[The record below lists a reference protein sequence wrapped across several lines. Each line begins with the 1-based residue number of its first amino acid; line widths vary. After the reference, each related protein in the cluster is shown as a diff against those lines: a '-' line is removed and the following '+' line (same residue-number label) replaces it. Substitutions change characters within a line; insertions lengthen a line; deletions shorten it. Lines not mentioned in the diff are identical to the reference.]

1 MCLLISL
8 SSCAKRKQAPPYN
21 LDSKSASQISIPY
34 EDLGGVKVIPVKVNG
49 LTMNMIYDTGCSG
62 VHLSLNEL
70 RMLYKNGRFSETDII
85 GTTYSSIADGTI
97 VENGSINIQKIEIG
111 GEDGLTLYNVNATV
125 SLNQDAPVLLGNGVL
140 DEFAS
145 VEVDNLDKC
154 INFTKK

>member
-1 MCLLISL
+1 
-8 SSCAKRKQAPPYN
+8 
-21 LDSKSASQISIPY
+21 
-34 EDLGGVKVIPVKVNG
+34 
-49 LTMNMIYDTGCSG
+49 
-62 VHLSLNEL
+62 
-70 RMLYKNGRFSETDII
+70 MLYKNGRFSETDII